1 MPRETLYLSF
11 FIDCESTQPQ
21 VRNPELGE
29 RATRGFAEVLE
40 ARGLRGTF
48 HVIPGDAQ
56 VHAALYR
63 DLASRGHEVGLHLH
77 PAAYGKPDFL
87 GLFGPDEQRDLF
99 AQGIDR
105 FAQALG
111 FFPHTVCPG
120 YLSTNDFTYGVLRE
134 LGFRHGTTSF
144 PTRTLAECA
153 SVHATAPLDAHYAHP
168 FNRVLPG
175 DGSFDFVE
183 LPPTVDPE
191 SRMWG
196 GKHPQDWRVE
206 LVDAKNHRFTID
218 KAVKRQVEQRVPIK
232 MLRGITHNI
241 FEFGDPKDF
250 RRQTLEGMLDAAVKI
265 AEAHNLECVGATGRE
280 ISAAYRAAVPPKGE
294 PASGGSAGGER
305 VSR

>member
-1 MPRETLYLSF
+1 MPRDTVYLSF

-21 VRNPELGE
+21 VKNPALGE
-29 RATRGFAEVLE
+29 RAIRGFADVLE
-40 ARGLRGTF
+40 ARKLRGTF

-56 VHAALYR
+56 IHAAIYR
-63 DLASRGHEVGLHLH
+63 DLAQRGHEIGLHLH

-99 AQGIDR
+99 AQGIDL
-105 FAQALG
+105 FTQALR
-111 FFPHTVCPG
+111 FFPKTVCPG
-120 YLSTNDFTYGVLRE
+120 YLSTNDFTYGVLHG

-153 SVHATAPLDAHYAHP
+153 SVHATAPLDVHYAHP
-168 FNRVLPG
+168 FNKVLPG

-206 LVDAKNHRFTID
+206 LVDAKNHRYTAD
-218 KAVKRQVEQRVPIK
+218 KAVKRQVLQNVPVK

-241 FEFGDPKDF
+241 FEYGDPKDF
-250 RRQTLEGMLDAAVKI
+250 RRQTLEGMLDAAAQVC
-265 AEAHNLECVGATGRE
+265 EAQGLHCVGATGEE
-280 ISAAYRAAVPPKGE
+280 IAKAYRAAVPAPAE
-294 PASGGSAGGER
+294 PASAGGR
-305 VSR
+305 T